1 MYSFR
6 YNYYYS
12 ITKCLITCWFSY
24 YVQYQDYELTSTE
37 RGNLMKIWRPS
48 IPKCRTIGRC
58 AQVFLSYTPPIQ
70 PPPAWAHIF
79 KGVESTSRRTQAA
92 AIAYLYPHHVPNMM
106 HPWIHFR
113 FTTAHN
119 RRIKLDQF
127 LQCVS
132 PPPQFANNIHDDYEK
147 VAIVCDGGI
156 DHHVSKRPPPQP
168 KVSVCFSLI
177 LFALCFILI
186 YISPH
191 RVIIHCS
198 HGVFLKSTRT
208 YSPLHCPAFIR

>member
-1 MYSFR
+1 MFNYLLILVLPPVPGFR
-6 YNYYYS
+6 ADLYR
-12 ITKCLITCWFSY
+12 KRKLD
-24 YVQYQDYELTSTE
+24 VDLTSIYPQVSKFW
-37 RGNLMKIWRPS
+37 LMRSS
-48 IPKCRTIGRC
+48 IFVLYSANT
-58 AQVFLSYTPPIQ
+58 T
-70 PPPAWAHIF
+70 PPAWSLIF

-119 RRIKLDQF
+119 RRIKLDKF

-132 PPPQFANNIHDDYEK
+132 PPPQFAHNTHDDYEK
-147 VAIVCDGGI
+147 VAIVCDSGV
-156 DHHVSKRPPPQP
+156 DHHVSNRPPPQP
-168 KVSVCFSLI
+168 KVSVCFYLI

-191 RVIIHCS
+191 RVIIHCPL
-198 HGVFLKSTRT
+198 GVFLKSTRT